1 MSLMGRLSPD
11 DEVLVVRPVCARERS
26 FTAKI
31 KQVANGQQ
39 ADLEPGSSR
48 SR

>member
-11 DEVLVVRPVCARERS
+11 DEVLVVRPVCARERP
-26 FTAKI
+26 FTARI

-39 ADLEPGSSR
+39 ADLELDSR
-48 SR
+48 KSR